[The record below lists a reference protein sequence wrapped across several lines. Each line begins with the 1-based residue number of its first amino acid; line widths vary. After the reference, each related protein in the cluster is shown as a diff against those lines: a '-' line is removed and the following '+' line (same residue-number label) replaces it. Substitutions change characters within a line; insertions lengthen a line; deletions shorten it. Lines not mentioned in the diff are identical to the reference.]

1 MTDEPMYDLHE
12 QDRRIAV
19 ILGEDDVV
27 EVDATTLGLYLD
39 YLKKNISLPCHLTG
53 IDEFA
58 WEERFVFGHGSR
70 AEYEKLK
77 KTQPSHADTYEL
89 LGFNDTVKEDFGIV
103 VYVKRL
109 SDKMKFTLPLADLKA
124 TDEQSNNYQLL
135 DDFSAWFVN
144 YR

>member
-1 MTDEPMYDLHE
+1 MPKEE
-12 QDRRIAV
+12 
-19 ILGEDDVV
+19 
-27 EVDATTLGLYLD
+27 TLAIRKARSVSKWTNPLCGVHRWERWSREGS
-39 YLKKNISLPCHLTG
+39 LKSIKA
-53 IDEFA
+53 E
-58 WEERFVFGHGSR
+58 
-70 AEYEKLK
+70 EYEKLK